1 MSIPADFFS
10 SFGDAVKEEISRLQE
25 ARVLDKERANKGRAY
40 ALNCVLQEHTLRYF
54 ALRNFYE
61 HGDVSQIK
69 FHLEC
74 PCSGGPLDVVLVD
87 GDEQLAFEIKRWQ
100 GWDHTRQIRDRDYN
114 NLISFTGE
122 SKPPTW
128 VLADIHGQRG

>member
-1 MSIPADFFS
+1 
-10 SFGDAVKEEISRLQE
+10 
-25 ARVLDKERANKGRAY
+25 
-40 ALNCVLQEHTLRYF
+40 
-54 ALRNFYE
+54 
-61 HGDVSQIK
+61 
-69 FHLEC
+69 
-74 PCSGGPLDVVLVD
+74 VD